1 MTSRQLALLCGL
13 AALPPAVAG
22 DGPNVFV
29 ARAYCISGRTA
40 DGSRTAPGVIA
51 ADTRVLPFGTRV
63 LITGAGAYNG
73 EYTVH
78 DTGGFIKGH
87 RLDMFIP
94 TRAAALRFGVR
105 RVRVTILKPLP
116 DPPPLRAVPPP
127 VLLSMDAGLPGEPL
141 PLPLAP

>member
-1 MTSRQLALLCGL
+1 MSPRHAALLCCL
-13 AALPPAVAG
+13 AALSPAIAAEG
-22 DGPNVFV
+22 AEFFV

-63 LITGAGAYNG
+63 LITGAGGYNG

-87 RLDMFIP
+87 RLDMYIP

-105 RVRVTILKPLP
+105 RVRVTVLKPLP
-116 DPPPLRAVPPP
+116 DPPPLPAVPPP
-127 VLLSMDAGLPGEPL
+127 VLLSMDAALPGEPL